1 MFGLFNSFYRS
12 HLIIPKGDQDLAN
25 HPSAIKRA
33 RQSKTRKLRNLAH
46 KTRAK
51 SVVKE
56 VRALLQS
63 GDTAQVQEKF
73 RNAVST
79 LHRSASRGV
88 IHRKKA
94 SRKTSRL
101 ARAVNRATSAKPA

>member
-1 MFGLFNSFYRS
+1 M
-12 HLIIPKGDQDLAN
+12 AN

-33 RQSKTRKLRNLAH
+33 KQSKTRKLRNLAH

-56 VRALLQS
+56 VRALLES
-63 GDTAQVQEKF
+63 NDAAQTQEKF
-73 RNAVST
+73 KKAVST
-79 LHRSASRGV
+79 LHRSVSKGV

-94 SRKTSRL
+94 SRKISRL
-101 ARAVNRATSAKPA
+101 ARVEQPGAASAKPA